1 MARGAN
7 KIIAAP
13 IRHSAAP
20 LASKARPATPRY
32 GRRHRPHP
40 PPARSEGVSGSSQ
53 AKAASKARPGTSR
66 SAGAPNRIQA
76 QTAKHPAILA
86 SAATAQSA
94 TVGMARIAR
103 PWSDGQPGRDRH
115 GISRGRP
122 RPRSPGSRQSHC
134 PRIATASAAGLPSVP
149 LTARSALRL
158 PPTAPGRWHQRRR
171 KTGRAGPTGCERRGS
186 HPAETQIRARG

>member
-7 KIIAAP
+7 KMIAAP

-20 LASKARPATPRY
+20 LASKARPATPQY

-40 PPARSEGVSGSSQ
+40 PGQIRRGQCQQPSD
-53 AKAASKARPGTSR
+53 SR

-103 PWSDGQPGRDRH
+103 PWSDGRPGRDRH

-122 RPRSPGSRQSHC
+122 RPRSPGSRQSHR
-134 PRIATASAAGLPSVP
+134 PRIAPAFVAGLPSVP